1 MRLYIFVDSGGK
13 LKIMLNLTL
22 VILNGCYYEVAQLMA
37 NDAYFL
43 NFNKEAF
50 IKKKCNI
57 FCIGGGQDFSKTSL
71 KCVSSHSEFFMS
83 LEL

>member
-50 IKKKCNI
+50 IKKSVT
-57 FCIGGGQDFSKTSL
+57 FLHFGGQDFSKTSL
-71 KCVSSHSEFFMS
+71 KCV
-83 LEL
+83 

>member
-57 FCIGGGQDFSKTSL
+57 FCIGGVKTFQKHL
-71 KCVSSHSEFFMS
+71 
-83 LEL
+83 